1 MKNDWSHILAYK
13 LPAKKHEYNFMTVK
27 VTLPGKKIGFT
38 ITIQSWALLK
48 FIYSEK
54 ATKFWEIY
62 ITGTT

>member
-38 ITIQSWALLK
+38 ITIQS
-48 FIYSEK
+48 
-54 ATKFWEIY
+54 
-62 ITGTT
+62 